1 LETTH
6 DTPYYL
12 NLHHHDIAHTLIL
25 GMTGAGKSFLL
36 NFLITNAQKYDPYTF
51 IFDLGGSYR
60 GITELLGGSYL
71 RVSVESQDFAMNPFA
86 LPPTKENHHF
96 LFSFVKV
103 LIEGQ
108 NAGSLDTGDD
118 KEIYKAIENLQAVD
132 QKIRRLSTLAALL
145 PKRLSDRLGKWIQGG
160 QYEALFDNEEDTLSL
175 GRFQCLDFEGMGQ
188 YPDIIQPLLFYVLHR
203 ANNVI
208 YDPAITTTFKAFVMD
223 EAWRFFQHP
232 TIRNYVVEAL
242 KTWRKKNAAM
252 ILATQSLDELAKS
265 DILHVVNESCPSKM
279 FLANPEMDRA
289 FYQETFHLNATEL
302 ELIKALIPKRQFLL
316 KRPDYAKVLN
326 LQVDRKSY
334 WIYTNNPADNYKRDE
349 AIAKYGFE
357 EGLQKLAEGDSL

>member
-1 LETTH
+1 
-6 DTPYYL
+6 
-12 NLHHHDIAHTLIL
+12 
-25 GMTGAGKSFLL
+25 MTGAGKSFLL

-132 QKIRRLSTLAALL
+132 RKIRRLSTLAALL

-302 ELIKALIPKRQFLL
+302 ELIKALIPKRQLLL

>member
-1 LETTH
+1 MTAQNRTAHYVASTH
-6 DTPYYL
+6 WDREWYEPLQGYRMRL
-12 NLHHHDIAHTLIL
+12 V
-25 GMTGAGKSFLL
+25 SLL
-36 NFLITNAQKYDPYTF
+36 DEVVA
-51 IFDLGGSYR
+51 
-60 GITELLGGSYL
+60 
-71 RVSVESQDFAMNPFA
+71 
-86 LPPTKENHHF
+86 
-96 LFSFVKV
+96 
-103 LIEGQ
+103 
-108 NAGSLDTGDD
+108 
-118 KEIYKAIENLQAVD
+118 
-132 QKIRRLSTLAALL
+132 
-145 PKRLSDRLGKWIQGG
+145 
-160 QYEALFDNEEDTLSL
+160 TLSS
-175 GRFQCLDFEGMGQ
+175 
-188 YPDIIQPLLFYVLHR
+188 
-203 ANNVI
+203 
-208 YDPAITTTFKAFVMD
+208 DPAFKTFVMD

-265 DILHVVNESCPSKM
+265 DILHVVNESCPTKM

-302 ELIKALIPKRQFLL
+302 ELIKGLIPKRQFLL

-357 EGLQKLAEGDSL
+357 EGLQKLAEGESL